1 VSVESLVLSVE
12 VSEPGIHSRPKVGG
26 YKYFIDRIP
35 KVPFLPLHFFF
46 LCFATKKKRN
56 EAKKKENAKD

>member
-1 VSVESLVLSVE
+1 MSFV
-12 VSEPGIHSRPKVGG
+12 
-26 YKYFIDRIP
+26 
-35 KVPFLPLHFFF
+35 LHFFF